1 MRKSSETCEEAC
13 HSEHCRGA
21 ACVDP
26 KGARNK
32 GDTPTSTPND
42 KMTPEAPQIILS
54 RIRFISSN
62 ENARRVSDLTLPREP
77 TLKASA
83 DPDLSFG
90 LLVVFTAAQEWSQK
104 NTNVASVTAV
114 WGGNAGFREDQ
125 QSAHLPS

>member
-1 MRKSSETCEEAC
+1 VRKPVIQNLVGEPRALIQKA
-13 HSEHCRGA
+13 RGI
-21 ACVDP
+21 
-26 KGARNK
+26 R

-42 KMTPEAPQIILS
+42 KMTPEAPQTILS

-90 LLVVFTAAQEWSQK
+90 LLVVFTAAQ
-104 NTNVASVTAV
+104 V
-114 WGGNAGFREDQ
+114 WGDLERAGSAVATEAEERETPEFDV
-125 QSAHLPS
+125 